1 MVKRSKLET
10 YLSILNT
17 LAKHSPLKLTHIMY
31 EVNVNCSMLKEYL
44 VFLVKQDLVEERT
57 FGERRVKYAITQ
69 KGMNVLNYFKE
80 LQCALPITEEPID
93 GAILPL

>member
-1 MVKRSKLET
+1 
-10 YLSILNT
+10 
-17 LAKHSPLKLTHIMY
+17 MY

-93 GAILPL
+93 GDPLPL

>member
-1 MVKRSKLET
+1 
-10 YLSILNT
+10 
-17 LAKHSPLKLTHIMY
+17 MY

-80 LQCALPITEEPID
+80 LQCALPITEETID
-93 GAILPL
+93 GALLPP

>member
-1 MVKRSKLET
+1 
-10 YLSILNT
+10 
-17 LAKHSPLKLTHIMY
+17 MY

-80 LQCALPITEEPID
+80 LQCVLPITEEPID
-93 GAILPL
+93 GDPLPL

>member
-1 MVKRSKLET
+1 
-10 YLSILNT
+10 
-17 LAKHSPLKLTHIMY
+17 
-31 EVNVNCSMLKEYL
+31 VNCSMLKEYL

-57 FGERRVKYAITQ
+57 FGERRVKYARVKYAITQ

-93 GAILPL
+93 GALLPL